1 MDKNQP
7 IVIQESDKIQTIEL
21 TTEDSIKFN
30 EFIIDIDLIKKL
42 PVNSKL
48 TATDFDDT
56 IHLSILDYDKSFL
69 DCLVYIKCSI
79 KANGKFVILNLKIT
93 EPVEPVKPPIQDTR
107 ISTQAID
114 EILAEISKL
123 KNKVH
128 DLEQNYNLYL
138 NQGKNLSEKVDEL
151 DERAERHNNRLGVI
165 ENKLSI

>member
-21 TTEDSIKFN
+21 TTESSIKFN

-56 IHLSILDYDKSFL
+56 VHLSILDYDKSYL
-69 DCLVYIKCSI
+69 DNIIYIKCSI
-79 KANGKFVILNLKIT
+79 KANGKFVILDLKIT
-93 EPVEPVKPPIQDTR
+93 ESVEPVKPPIQDTK

-114 EILAEISKL
+114 GILAEISKL
-123 KNKVH
+123 KNR
-128 DLEQNYNLYL
+128 L
-138 NQGKNLSEKVDEL
+138 NHAESAIVGLSETVSNL
-151 DERAERHNNRLGVI
+151 NI
-165 ENKLSI
+165 